1 MNHLLSLRRCRV
13 GLKSMY
19 VVYQEM
25 QSNVNANYENL
36 TMQSSFPA
44 PYDEIAAD
52 LRKYQSYC

>member
-1 MNHLLSLRRCRV
+1 MKHLLSLRRCRV
-13 GLKSMY
+13 GLKSMC

-25 QSNVNANYENL
+25 QPNVNANYENL
-36 TMQSSFPA
+36 TMRSTFVA